1 MKLLGIFLI
10 TIGLFIGASAQTII
24 SPALD
29 DHLTAI
35 ETYISETRGLPIIT
49 PVDRQF
55 PTREE
60 AIAFITAAYE
70 TELSPEIA
78 LEESLFYRA
87 LGFIPDNLNLREFYS
102 AFMSDQVAGYY
113 DTITK
118 SMNTILLSGGELG
131 DELPVFEQI
140 IYAHE
145 FTHALQ
151 DQHFDL
157 TILQAQPQTTD
168 SSLALLALIEGDA
181 TYMMQTFT
189 FYLMNTRPDI
199 LSELMGIT
207 DLTDTAML
215 DNTPPIFLAEVNFS
229 YMEGLAFINNIQLGG
244 GWDAVNTVYDN
255 LPVSTEQ
262 ILHPEKYRAGELP
275 IAVDIADMLPV
286 LGDDWAHGITRTVGE
301 FYLREYLKNHLRGG
315 IAVTA
320 ARGWGGD
327 ALAIYH
333 HADTDSIAWV
343 MTIVWD
349 SMRDEAE
356 FERAYGEFL
365 SIAYKQPTDDGNCV
379 VDVGIAVCYVSDG
392 NMTTI
397 TSAPDI
403 QTAQAMVAG
412 VGLLDS

>member
-1 MKLLGIFLI
+1 MKKLGIILI
-10 TIGLFIGASAQTII
+10 AIGLVIGASAQTII

-29 DHLTAI
+29 EHLTAI
-35 ETYISETRGLPIIT
+35 ELYISETRQLPIIT

-60 AIAFITAAYE
+60 AIAYITAAYE
-70 TELSPEIA
+70 TEFSPEIA
-78 LEESLFYRA
+78 LEETLFYRA
-87 LGFIPDNLNLREFYS
+87 LGFIPDDLNLREFYS

-118 SMNTILLSGGELG
+118 SMNTILFSGGELG
-131 DELPVFEQI
+131 DELPAFEQI

-157 TILQAQPQTTD
+157 TVLQAQTQTTD

-189 FYLMNTRPDI
+189 FHLMNTRADI
-199 LSELMGIT
+199 LSELMAVT
-207 DLTDTAML
+207 DLTNTAML
-215 DNTPPIFLAEVNFS
+215 ENTPPIFLAEVNFS
-229 YMEGLAFINNIQLGG
+229 YMEGLAFINSIQLRG
-244 GWDAVNTVYDN
+244 GWDAVNALYSN
-255 LPVSTEQ
+255 IPVSTEQ

-275 IAVDIADMLPV
+275 IAVELGDMLPV
-286 LGDDWAHGITRTVGE
+286 LGDEWEMVVTRTVGE
-301 FYLREYLKNHLRGG
+301 FYLREYLRNHLRGS
-315 IAVTA
+315 IAVSS

-327 ALAIYH
+327 SLAIYH
-333 HADTDSIAWV
+333 HADTDSIAWT
-343 MTIVWD
+343 MTIAWD
-349 SMRDEAE
+349 SVDDEAE
-356 FERAYGEFL
+356 FARAYGEFL

-379 VDVGIAVCYVSDG
+379 VDVGIAVCFVSDG
-392 NMTTI
+392 DMTTI
-397 TSAPDI
+397 ASAPDI